1 MTAGQGLGP
10 TIAAAMRRPHNNFT
24 ALRLALA
31 LAVIVS
37 HAFSITT
44 GSLENEP
51 LMRSTGFTLGEHAVN
66 GFFAVSGF
74 LVTMSFDRRGWRD
87 YVVARALRIVPALVA
102 ATLVTALVL
111 GPALTRLPLAQY
123 LADPA
128 LWRFI
133 ALTPTT
139 FKSATALPGLFSD
152 NVFPYPM
159 GTVWTLKYEMLC
171 YIGVFA
177 AGLAGLMRQR
187 IVALGLIAALFLAI
201 IALDLLHPD
210 AGKAT
215 QTSLRLPF
223 LFAAGGVLYLWSDRL
238 PVSWII
244 AASLLAATWLAA
256 GTPLYKALLFAFE
269 SYGVIWLALAPGL
282 SHPALEPHADL
293 SYGTYLYGWP
303 VQQTLVQLFPGAAA
317 LSLLPPAV
325 AISLIV
331 AALSWYLVEKP
342 ALSLKARLVRAPA
355 PAASPQPAE

>member
-1 MTAGQGLGP
+1 M
-10 TIAAAMRRPHNNFT
+10 
-24 ALRLALA
+24 
-31 LAVIVS
+31 
-37 HAFSITT
+37 
-44 GSLENEP
+44 
-51 LMRSTGFTLGEHAVN
+51 
-66 GFFAVSGF
+66 
-74 LVTMSFDRRGWRD
+74 
-87 YVVARALRIVPALVA
+87 
-102 ATLVTALVL
+102 
-111 GPALTRLPLAQY
+111 PLAQY

-171 YIGVFA
+171 YVGVFA

-187 IVALGLIAALFLAI
+187 IVALGLVAALFVAI
-201 IALDLLHPD
+201 VALDLLHPG

-223 LFAAGGVLYLWSDRL
+223 LFAAGGVLYLWSDKL
-238 PVSWII
+238 PVSSIV
-244 AASLLAATWLAA
+244 AARSPRGDVARGRHAALQ
-256 GTPLYKALLFAFE
+256 GTALRFE

-303 VQQTLVQLFPGAAA
+303 VQQTLAQLFPGAAA

-331 AALSWYLVEKP
+331 AALSWYVVEKP